1 LSGLPAGPA
10 KAGLPWHLGP
20 VEAPRNQEPGAR
32 ARRPRGSLTQQANAG
47 RRMLFLN
54 RKLLVGLQARR
65 WSARGH
71 TFEYRRRASVIASA
85 FDYICGFFIWKFPVV
100 AIACRVYRPAIS
112 QFYTTPPSPQMAGCG
127 PTLPTCAAHKVVSY
141 LRYWRRV
148 SRTAATAVVG
158 RVEMWRGG
166 GRSNISV
173 SAPFVWRCLSGSTV
187 APFPHPA
194 HRTGR
199 ADLPHSALGQDL
211 TRLLSRATP
220 SAVSEPFAEFIGCP
234 ISQVLHHVLRLS

>member
-1 LSGLPAGPA
+1 LDAGGGFLSGLPAGPA

-112 QFYTTPPSPQMAGCG
+112 QFYTTPLVPKWPVV
-127 PTLPTCAAHKVVSY
+127 AHLCRLARCTKVVSY
-141 LRYWRRV
+141 LRYCA
-148 SRTAATAVVG
+148 SRTAALAVFG
-158 RVEMWRGG
+158 SEETRDH
-166 GRSNISV
+166 
-173 SAPFVWRCLSGSTV
+173 ALS
-187 APFPHPA
+187 
-194 HRTGR
+194 
-199 ADLPHSALGQDL
+199 
-211 TRLLSRATP
+211 
-220 SAVSEPFAEFIGCP
+220 CN
-234 ISQVLHHVLRLS
+234 